1 LGTKSGN
8 YGQDSNAFTLTF
20 SRVPKKLIRA
30 NLPIIYV
37 TPK

>member
-8 YGQDSNAFTLTF
+8 NAQGSKVLMLPSHA
-20 SRVPKKLIRA
+20 SRKKLIRA

-37 TPK
+37 THK